1 MDTGVQRATPNVRR
15 SSFQA
20 SSSQRGFSQ
29 GFVCDMIRI
38 GFPSTAM
45 YRTSPNINSDCPRHS
60 HLPPMP
66 LLSLPFFDHLFQT
79 LSAFDVALL
88 TLTTSFVSQLY
99 FHTSRSRL
107 VLQVSS
113 LCFRHFEPRSNLPLF
128 ILLILV
134 PSFLFIPISYHVR
147 YAFAAVP
154 LAFASYI
161 GSLLFFTIAYRLSP
175 FHPLAKYPGQTIAK
189 TSKWWAAY
197 AGGRGDLHLYY
208 KRLHDHYG
216 DVVRV
221 GQHAPVVAFSDAPS
235 YNILLCRP

>member
-1 MDTGVQRATPNVRR
+1 
-15 SSFQA
+15 
-20 SSSQRGFSQ
+20 
-29 GFVCDMIRI
+29 
-38 GFPSTAM
+38 
-45 YRTSPNINSDCPRHS
+45 
-60 HLPPMP
+60 MP
-66 LLSLPFFDHLFQT
+66 LLSITYFNQLFQT

-99 FHTSRSRL
+99 FHTSRSRP

-113 LCFRHFEPRSNLPLF
+113 LCFRHFEPRSNLPLL

-134 PSFLFIPISYHVR
+134 PSFLSIPVSYHVR
-147 YAFAAVP
+147 YAFASVP

-175 FHPLAKYPGQTIAK
+175 FHPLAKYPGPTISK

-197 AGGRGDLHLYY
+197 ASGRGNLHLYY

-221 GQHAPVVAFSDAPS
+221 GQHTLLAASQTPPAISYFAGPNELSIRDASLMHAVLGQGGLPKGPRKFNGGTVVAAS
-235 YNILLCRP
+235 